1 MFPRGI
7 APERLP
13 GEDETNMEEWM
24 RRLGRFVRQET
35 VLCVA
40 LGLGAVSCLA
50 VPPDAGYADYV
61 DWDTLAMLFSLMAV
75 MRGFQDAGLFEWLGG
90 RLLRRAAN
98 TRQMLASAGLR
109 PDWAGWLAG
118 PAFAAGAAAL
128 ASLALPWYPLSCW
141 LFAAALALLG
151 VGAFLARRQDPD
163 LNRGWK
169 FAIAA
174 ILAHGACP
182 AVVAWQDGALRLLA
196 VLVDVVLLYL
206 SVTLAVTGLVRG
218 GGAGGQPPRPVV
230 IFEYTAGAYA
240 LLQLAADA
248 FPQFATPATVISMC
262 ALCFGFVQMV
272 RYLIKEKP
280 AGKTAG

>member
-1 MFPRGI
+1 M
-7 APERLP
+7 
-13 GEDETNMEEWM
+13 
-24 RRLGRFVRQET
+24 
-35 VLCVA
+35 
-40 LGLGAVSCLA
+40 
-50 VPPDAGYADYV
+50 
-61 DWDTLAMLFSLMAV
+61 
-75 MRGFQDAGLFEWLGG
+75 
-90 RLLRRAAN
+90 
-98 TRQMLASAGLR
+98 
-109 PDWAGWLAG
+109 
-118 PAFAAGAAAL
+118 
-128 ASLALPWYPLSCW
+128 
-141 LFAAALALLG
+141 
-151 VGAFLARRQDPD
+151 
-163 LNRGWK
+163 
-169 FAIAA
+169 
-174 ILAHGACP
+174 
-182 AVVAWQDGALRLLA
+182 VAWQDGALRLLA